1 MVQAAVFDCQL
12 FDLFSPF
19 NDSGVSAEVG
29 VGRGDVFQTF
39 VVAVVIVM
47 IDELADLVFKITRQ
61 IIVLLQDAV
70 LQCVMPTLD
79 LALGL
84 RMIRR
89 TTNVIHVLVLQPI
102 SEIAGDVRRAVVAEQ
117 AWLVNNLGTVAA

>member
-61 IIVLLQDAV
+61 IIVLQQDAV
-70 LQCVMPTLD
+70 LQGLVPAFN
-79 LALGL
+79 LALSL
-84 RMIRR
+84 RMVGR
-89 TTNVIHVLVLQPI
+89 TARVLYAFGL
-102 SEIAGDVRRAVVAEQ
+102 D
-117 AWLVNNLGTVAA
+117 